1 MSGCDSVINIIKI
14 YEGSDMKKNVKLIP
28 AIIQDFKTKEVLML
42 AYMDIVSLKKSI
54 SDGKTWF
61 WSRSK
66 NRLWNKGE
74 TSGNI
79 QEIKEIR
86 YDCDN
91 DSLLIQVKQ
100 TGPAC
105 HTGKRSCFYRV
116 LEDPG
121 IDIDFEKNFKGS
133 EDEAV
138 LQELYDV
145 IMERISEKK
154 EDSYTYSLH
163 KKGLEEIM
171 KKIGEEAIEVI
182 IASKHQ
188 DKKDIIYETGDLIY
202 HLLVL
207 LVEKKIMLEEIF
219 DELRSRRK

>member
-1 MSGCDSVINIIKI
+1 MSDCDSVINIIKI

-116 LEDPG
+116 LEDPE
-121 IDIDFEKNFKGS
+121 IDIDFEKNSKGS

-145 IMERISEKK
+145 IMERILEKK

>member
-1 MSGCDSVINIIKI
+1 
-14 YEGSDMKKNVKLIP
+14 MKKNMKIVP

-42 AYMDIVSLKKSI
+42 GYMDIISLKKSI

-66 NRLWNKGE
+66 KRLWNKGE

-100 TGPAC
+100 TGSAC
-105 HTGKRSCFYRV
+105 HTGKKSCFYRI
-116 LEDPG
+116 LEDPE
-121 IDIDFEKNFKGS
+121 IDIDFEKNSRES
-133 EDEAV
+133 EDEAI
-138 LQELYDV
+138 LQELYNV
-145 IMERISEKK
+145 IVERISEKK
-154 EDSYTYSLH
+154 ESSYTYSLH
-163 KKGLEEIM
+163 EKGLEEIM
-171 KKIGEEAIEVI
+171 KKIGEETIEVI
-182 IASKHQ
+182 IALKHQ

-207 LVEKKIMLEEIF
+207 LVEKKITLEEIF

>member
-1 MSGCDSVINIIKI
+1 
-14 YEGSDMKKNVKLIP
+14 MKKNVKLIP

-42 AYMDIVSLKKSI
+42 AYMDIISLKKSI

-121 IDIDFEKNFKGS
+121 VDIDFEKNSKGS

-138 LQELYDV
+138 LQELYAV
-145 IMERISEKK
+145 IMERILEKK

>member
-1 MSGCDSVINIIKI
+1 MKNNTKI
-14 YEGSDMKKNVKLIP
+14 VP
-28 AIIQDFKTKEVLML
+28 AVIQDFKTKEVLML
-42 AYMDIVSLKKSI
+42 AYMDIESVKKSI

-66 NRLWNKGE
+66 SRLWNKGE

-105 HTGKRSCFYRV
+105 HTGKKSCFYRI
-116 LEDPG
+116 LEDPEN
-121 IDIDFEKNFKGS
+121 DIDFEKNSKGS
-133 EDEAV
+133 GDELV

-145 IMERISEKK
+145 ILERISEKK

-171 KKIGEEAIEVI
+171 KKMGEEAIEVI

-207 LVEKKIMLEEIF
+207 LVEKKIMLEEVF

>member
-1 MSGCDSVINIIKI
+1 MYK
-14 YEGSDMKKNVKLIP
+14 GSEMKKNTKIIP

-42 AYMDIVSLKKSI
+42 AYMDIISLKKSI
-54 SDGKTWF
+54 AEGKTWF

-66 NRLWNKGE
+66 KRLWNKGE

-91 DSLLIQVKQ
+91 DSLLIQVEQ

-105 HTGKRSCFYRV
+105 HTGNESCFYRI
-116 LEDPG
+116 LEDPET
-121 IDIDFEKNFKGS
+121 DIDFEKNSKGLA
-133 EDEAV
+133 DEAV

-171 KKIGEEAIEVI
+171 KKMGEEAIEVI

-188 DKKDIIYETGDLIY
+188 DKKDIIYETGDLLY

-207 LVEKKIMLEEIF
+207 LVEKKIKLEEIF

>member
-1 MSGCDSVINIIKI
+1 
-14 YEGSDMKKNVKLIP
+14 MKKNMNIVP

-42 AYMDIVSLKKSI
+42 GYMDIISLKKSI

-66 NRLWNKGE
+66 KRLWNKGE

-100 TGPAC
+100 TGSAC
-105 HTGKRSCFYRV
+105 HTGKKSCFYRI
-116 LEDPG
+116 LEDPE
-121 IDIDFEKNFKGS
+121 IDIDFEKNSRES
-133 EDEAV
+133 EDEAI
-138 LQELYDV
+138 LQELYNV
-145 IMERISEKK
+145 IVERISEKK
-154 EDSYTYSLH
+154 ESSYTYSLH
-163 KKGLEEIM
+163 EKGLEEIM
-171 KKIGEEAIEVI
+171 KKIGEETIEVI
-182 IASKHQ
+182 IALKHQ

-207 LVEKKIMLEEIF
+207 LVEKKITLEEIF

>member
-1 MSGCDSVINIIKI
+1 
-14 YEGSDMKKNVKLIP
+14 MKKNTKIVP

-42 AYMDIVSLKKSI
+42 AYMDIESLKKSI

-66 NRLWNKGE
+66 GRLWNKGE
-74 TSGNI
+74 TSGNK

-91 DSLLIQVKQ
+91 DSLLIQVEQ
-100 TGPAC
+100 TGSAC
-105 HTGKRSCFYRV
+105 HTGEKSCFYRI
-116 LEDPG
+116 LQDPEK
-121 IDIDFEKNFKGS
+121 DIDFEKSS
-133 EDEAV
+133 EKQGNEAI
-138 LQELYDV
+138 LGELYDV
-145 IMERISEKK
+145 IQERISGKDEN
-154 EDSYTYSLH
+154 SYTYSLH

-171 KKIGEEAIEVI
+171 KKIGEEAIEI
-182 IASKHQ
+182 ILASKHQ
-188 DKKDIIYETGDLIY
+188 DKKDIIYETGDLLY

-207 LVEKKIMLEEIF
+207 LVEKKIKLEEIF

>member
-1 MSGCDSVINIIKI
+1 
-14 YEGSDMKKNVKLIP
+14 MKKNTKIVP

-42 AYMDIVSLKKSI
+42 AYMDIRSLKKSI
-54 SDGKTWF
+54 SEGKTWF

-66 NRLWNKGE
+66 GRLWNKGE
-74 TSGNI
+74 TSGNK

-91 DSLLIQVKQ
+91 DSLLIQVEQ
-100 TGPAC
+100 TGSAC
-105 HTGKRSCFYRV
+105 HTGERSCFYRI
-116 LEDPG
+116 LQDPEK
-121 IDIDFEKNFKGS
+121 DIDFEKNS
-133 EDEAV
+133 EKQENEMI
-138 LQELYDV
+138 LEELYNV
-145 IMERISEKK
+145 IQERISGKDEN
-154 EDSYTYSLH
+154 SYTYSLH

-182 IASKHQ
+182 LASKHQ
-188 DKKDIIYETGDLIY
+188 DKKDIIYETGDLLY

-207 LVEKKIMLEEIF
+207 LAEKKIKLEEIF

>member
-1 MSGCDSVINIIKI
+1 
-14 YEGSDMKKNVKLIP
+14 MKKNVKIVP
-28 AIIQDFKTKEVLML
+28 AVIQDFKTKEVLML
-42 AYMDIVSLKKSI
+42 AYMDIISLKKSI
-54 SDGKTWF
+54 SEGKTWF

-66 NRLWNKGE
+66 KRLWNKGE
-74 TSGNI
+74 TSGNT
-79 QEIKEIR
+79 QEIKEIKF
-86 YDCDN
+86 DCDN
-91 DSLLIQVKQ
+91 DSLLVQVEQ

-105 HTGKRSCFYRV
+105 HTGEKSCFYRI
-116 LEDPG
+116 LGDPE
-121 IDIDFEKNFKGS
+121 IDIDFEKDSKEPGA
-133 EDEAV
+133 ETI

-171 KKIGEEAIEVI
+171 KKMGEEAIEVI

-188 DKKDIIYETGDLIY
+188 ERKDIISETGDLIY

>member
-1 MSGCDSVINIIKI
+1 
-14 YEGSDMKKNVKLIP
+14 MKKNMKLIP
-28 AIIQDFKTKEVLML
+28 AIIQDFETKEVLML
-42 AYMDIVSLKKSI
+42 AYMDSISLKKSI
-54 SDGKTWF
+54 AEGKTWF

-66 NRLWNKGE
+66 KRLWNKGE

-105 HTGKRSCFYRV
+105 HTGRKSCFYRI
-116 LEDPG
+116 LEDPE
-121 IDIDFEKNFKGS
+121 IDIDFENNSKRSG
-133 EDEAV
+133 DEAV

-145 IMERISEKK
+145 IVERIAEKK

-171 KKIGEEAIEVI
+171 KKLGEEAIEVI

-188 DKKDIIYETGDLIY
+188 DKKDIICETGDLMY

-207 LVEKKIMLEEIF
+207 LVEKKIKLEETF

>member
-1 MSGCDSVINIIKI
+1 
-14 YEGSDMKKNVKLIP
+14 MKKNMKIIP
-28 AIIQDFKTKEVLML
+28 AVIQDFKTKEVLML
-42 AYMDIVSLKKSI
+42 AYMDITSLKKSI
-54 SDGKTWF
+54 SEGKTWF

-66 NRLWNKGE
+66 KRLWNKGE

-79 QEIKEIR
+79 QEIKEIK

-105 HTGKRSCFYRV
+105 HTGKKSCFYRT

-121 IDIDFEKNFKGS
+121 TDIDFEKNSKGAG
-133 EDEAV
+133 EETV

-171 KKIGEEAIEVI
+171 KKLGEEAIEVI

-188 DKKDIIYETGDLIY
+188 DKKDIIYETGDLLY

-219 DELRSRRK
+219 DELRARRK

>member
-1 MSGCDSVINIIKI
+1 
-14 YEGSDMKKNVKLIP
+14 MKKNIKLIP
-28 AIIQDFKTKEVLML
+28 AIIQDFETKEVLML
-42 AYMDIVSLKKSI
+42 AYMDSISLKKSI
-54 SDGKTWF
+54 AEGKTWF

-91 DSLLIQVKQ
+91 DSLLIKVKQ

-105 HTGKRSCFYRV
+105 HTGRKSCFYRI
-116 LEDPG
+116 LEDPE
-121 IDIDFEKNFKGS
+121 IDIDFENNSKGS
-133 EDEAV
+133 GDELV

-171 KKIGEEAIEVI
+171 KKMGEEAIEVI

-188 DKKDIIYETGDLIY
+188 DKKEIIYETGDLIY

-207 LVEKKIMLEEIF
+207 LVEKKIKLEEIF

>member
-1 MSGCDSVINIIKI
+1 
-14 YEGSDMKKNVKLIP
+14 
-28 AIIQDFKTKEVLML
+28 
-42 AYMDIVSLKKSI
+42 
-54 SDGKTWF
+54 
-61 WSRSK
+61 
-66 NRLWNKGE
+66 LWNKGE

-105 HTGKRSCFYRV
+105 HTGRKSCFYRI
-116 LEDPG
+116 LEDPET
-121 IDIDFEKNFKGS
+121 DIDFENSSEGS
-133 EDEAV
+133 GDEAV

-145 IMERISEKK
+145 IVERIAEKK

-171 KKIGEEAIEVI
+171 KKLGEEAIEVI

-188 DKKDIIYETGDLIY
+188 DKKDIIYETGDLMY

-207 LVEKKIMLEEIF
+207 LVEKKIKLEEIF

>member
-1 MSGCDSVINIIKI
+1 
-14 YEGSDMKKNVKLIP
+14 MKKNMKLIP
-28 AIIQDFKTKEVLML
+28 AIIQDFETKEVLML
-42 AYMDIVSLKKSI
+42 AYMDSISLKKSI
-54 SDGKTWF
+54 AEGKTWF

-66 NRLWNKGE
+66 KRLWNKGE

-91 DSLLIQVKQ
+91 DSLLIKVKQ

-105 HTGKRSCFYRV
+105 HTGKKSCFYRI
-116 LEDPG
+116 LEDPET
-121 IDIDFEKNFKGS
+121 DIDFENNSKGS
-133 EDEAV
+133 GGEAV

-145 IMERISEKK
+145 IMERIAEKK

-171 KKIGEEAIEVI
+171 KKMGEEAIEVI

-207 LVEKKIMLEEIF
+207 LVEKKIKLEEIF

>member
-1 MSGCDSVINIIKI
+1 MGIKQ
-14 YEGSDMKKNVKLIP
+14 SFLRRN
-28 AIIQDFKTKEVLML
+28 
-42 AYMDIVSLKKSI
+42 
-54 SDGKTWF
+54 
-61 WSRSK
+61 
-66 NRLWNKGE
+66 
-74 TSGNI
+74 
-79 QEIKEIR
+79 
-86 YDCDN
+86 DCDN

-105 HTGKRSCFYRV
+105 HTGKKSCFYRI
-116 LEDPG
+116 LEDPET
-121 IDIDFEKNFKGS
+121 DIDFENNSKGS
-133 EDEAV
+133 GDEAV
-138 LQELYDV
+138 LQELYEV

-171 KKIGEEAIEVI
+171 KKMGEEAIEVI

-207 LVEKKIMLEEIF
+207 LVEKKIKLEEIF

>member
-1 MSGCDSVINIIKI
+1 
-14 YEGSDMKKNVKLIP
+14 MKKNTKIIP

-42 AYMDIVSLKKSI
+42 AYMDIKSLKKSI
-54 SDGKTWF
+54 SDGTTWF
-61 WSRSK
+61 WSRTK
-66 NRLWNKGE
+66 KRLWNKGE

-79 QEIKEIR
+79 QEIKEIK

-105 HTGKRSCFYRV
+105 HTGRVSCFYRT
-116 LEDPG
+116 LEDPEM
-121 IDIDFEKNFKGS
+121 DIDFEKNS
-133 EDEAV
+133 EVSGNEAV

-154 EDSYTYSLH
+154 EDSYSYSLH
-163 KKGLEEIM
+163 KKGLVEIM
-171 KKIGEEAIEVI
+171 KKVGEEAIEII

-207 LVEKKIMLEEIF
+207 LVEKKIKLKEIF